1 MLTVI
6 VVSITKSDFH
16 YHVVISKIVNIT
28 LFCSDVHYAVFT
40 VLNSMHINA
49 VPILGL
55 CDNENSFITIMELI
69 ITIIAVIVMHKVH
82 LGSYGSELC
91 NARIS

>member
-1 MLTVI
+1 MMLTVI

-40 VLNSMHINA
+40 VYVMCIPSITVLATRQIILYNLITDLLFTILFNDVFLLLLCLIN
-49 VPILGL
+49 L
-55 CDNENSFITIMELI
+55 
-69 ITIIAVIVMHKVH
+69 H
-82 LGSYGSELC
+82 
-91 NARIS
+91 

>member
-1 MLTVI
+1 MMLTVI

-40 VLNSMHINA
+40 VRGFDYVEYEYMWD
-49 VPILGL
+49 V
-55 CDNENSFITIMELI
+55 
-69 ITIIAVIVMHKVH
+69 
-82 LGSYGSELC
+82 
-91 NARIS
+91 